1 MDQISLALLSVFF
14 LLVSILWYSWIFKNS
29 TKKLPPGPRGVPIL
43 GYLPFLSHNL
53 HIQLTD
59 LARKYGP
66 IYKLWLGT
74 KLCVV
79 ISSPSLIK
87 EVVRDHD
94 AVFANHDPTVAGLVA
109 TGGVDIVN
117 SPYGPHWRNLRKVFV
132 REMLSNKNLDDSG
145 PLRRYEVRRAVRNLY
160 GKIGTNVDVGEL
172 IFITEVNVVLCLIW
186 GGALEG
192 EKRDK
197 IGARFREKVAK
208 FVELLGK
215 PNLSDFFPIL
225 AKFDFQGIERE
236 MKGVMP
242 SVDEILDSVISDR
255 MKIMEDSGGEFSSAN
270 RRKDFVQILLDLMK
284 QNVGDQAMDVAQ
296 IKGLLMDIVI
306 GGTDTTATIVEWV
319 MAELLQSPHAM
330 QKAQQELTEVVGLS
344 NIVEESHITKLHYL
358 DAVIRETFRLH
369 PPLPLLIPKMPSKSC
384 TIGGYTV
391 PEGSR
396 VLLNVWTNYKDPQVW
411 ENPTEFKPE
420 RFLNDDDDNGK
431 WDYIGNNFHYLPFG
445 SGRRVCPGIPLA
457 ERMVTYLV
465 ATLLHSFDWKVSEGV
480 KLDMEEKFGIVMK
493 KSTPLLAV
501 PYQRLPSL
509 NMYE

>member
-14 LLVSILWYSWIFKNS
+14 LLVSIVWYSWIFKNW

-192 EKRDK
+192 ENRDK

-225 AKFDFQGIERE
+225 AKFDFQGIEKE
-236 MKGVMP
+236 MKGVLP
-242 SVDEILDSVISDR
+242 SVDEILNSVISDR

-284 QNVGDQAMDVAQ
+284 QNVGEQSNGCCSN
-296 IKGLLMDIVI
+296 KGLID
-306 GGTDTTATIVEWV
+306 GYRDRRDR
-319 MAELLQSPHAM
+319 HD
-330 QKAQQELTEVVGLS
+330 S
-344 NIVEESHITKLHYL
+344 N
-358 DAVIRETFRLH
+358 D
-369 PPLPLLIPKMPSKSC
+369 
-384 TIGGYTV
+384 
-391 PEGSR
+391 SR
-396 VLLNVWTNYKDPQVW
+396 VGHGRAPTKPACNAKSPTRTN
-411 ENPTEFKPE
+411 T
-420 RFLNDDDDNGK
+420 
-431 WDYIGNNFHYLPFG
+431 
-445 SGRRVCPGIPLA
+445 SRRTKQHSRRIP
-457 ERMVTYLV
+457 
-465 ATLLHSFDWKVSEGV
+465 HHQ
-480 KLDMEEKFGIVMK
+480 
-493 KSTPLLAV
+493 TPL
-501 PYQRLPSL
+501 S
-509 NMYE
+509 